1 MKKKIALRGRMPHG
15 IKNGLKIKVK
25 LYSCF
30 LFIFL
35 HAVCFILEIILFH
48 IKICFSALDSES
60 AGTLL

>member
-1 MKKKIALRGRMPHG
+1 MPHG